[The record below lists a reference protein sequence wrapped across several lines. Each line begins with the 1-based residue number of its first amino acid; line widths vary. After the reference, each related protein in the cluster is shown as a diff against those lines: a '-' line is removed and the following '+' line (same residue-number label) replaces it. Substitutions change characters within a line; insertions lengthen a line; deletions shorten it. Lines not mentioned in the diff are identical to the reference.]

1 LILSRRTIEPGRVIG
16 RSLLANRGTYRSL
29 AAALPVLGRF
39 MIRPS
44 RLSQPAAGVPAA
56 QAAPAVAAAAIT
68 EPHAVSAQEAAAA
81 LHTRLDGGLSDAE
94 ASSAFARYGSNEL
107 AQAPPRLAWQRFLLH
122 LSDLVTWVLI
132 AAAIVSGALGEWVD
146 ALAIIAI
153 VVLNTLIGFLQ
164 EESASRAL
172 AALQK
177 LSAPLAKIVRG
188 GQLRSI
194 AARELVPGDLVH
206 LEAGDHIPADVRLV
220 RSFGFA
226 VQEASLTGEST
237 PVEKDAGA
245 VLAAGTA
252 LGDRTNMAYL
262 GTVAASGKATGVVIA
277 TGMSTELGRIAGL
290 LERGKSEPTP
300 LQRKLE
306 QLGRILILLCLAIV
320 AVIFALQI
328 LRGGS
333 LVEAFLLAVTLAVAA
348 VPEGLPAV
356 VTISLALGLSRMVER
371 NALVR
376 KLPSV
381 ETLGCVTVICSDKTG
396 TLTRNEMTVRE
407 IVAGDMHYL
416 VTGGGYVPRGEFLEQ
431 AAGHSA
437 PQKIDHPTAADAL
450 QTALSIGAWCNN
462 ARLVPEGDD
471 RWQVIGD
478 PTEGALVV
486 AARKAGIVVDDKDGE
501 LLYELPFDSTR
512 KAMSVVVH
520 PAGDGTRICTKGAPE
535 FVLARCDRERCGGVV
550 RPLGAERRQHWLA
563 ISGEMASRALRVLG
577 LAYRELPEGGLAD
590 VAEERLVFA
599 GLVGMIDPP
608 RDEARLAVQKCR
620 AAGIRPIM
628 IPGDHPAT
636 ALAIAGELESA
647 APGQRAVSGAE
658 LEAMTDDELTAEVEK
673 IAVYA
678 RVAAHHKLR
687 VVEAWQRCGHVV
699 AMTGDGVN
707 DAPAVKAADIGI
719 AMGVTGT
726 DVTKE
731 ASDMVLTDDNFA
743 SIVAAVEEGR
753 GIYDNIQK
761 VLSYLLSCNL
771 GEILLMFVASLLGWP
786 APLLPIQLLWINLV
800 TDGLPAL
807 ALALELPEPDVMRR
821 QPRPPKESVLS
832 WRQSGAIVLQGL
844 LVGAVGLA
852 AFAYADVRY
861 PGDASRARA
870 LTFSVLVYAEL
881 LRALA
886 ARSPTLTWGQI
897 GFFSNPALLLAV
909 IVSALLQ
916 TSVVLLPFA
925 QPIFETHAQA
935 AVDWLMLGGLA
946 LAPVTI
952 IELGKLANQWW
963 RRPGVENH

>member
-1 LILSRRTIEPGRVIG
+1 
-16 RSLLANRGTYRSL
+16 
-29 AAALPVLGRF
+29 
-39 MIRPS
+39 MIRPLTA
-44 RLSQPAAGVPAA
+44 RTEEPTAASASPLLADASAA
-56 QAAPAVAAAAIT
+56 FAKAPHAISPEEAAVAL
-68 EPHAVSAQEAAAA
+68 HAQ
-81 LHTRLDGGLSDAE
+81 LGGGLSEAE
-94 ASSAFARYGSNEL
+94 AGAALDRYGPNEL
-107 AQAPPRLAWQRFLLH
+107 AQAPPRPAWQRFVSH
-122 LSDLVTWVLI
+122 FNDLVIWVLI
-132 AAAIVSGALGEWVD
+132 AAALVSGVLREWVD

-153 VVLNTLIGFLQ
+153 VALNALIGFLQ
-164 EESASRAL
+164 EESAGRAL

-177 LSAPLAKIVRG
+177 LSAPLAKVIRG
-188 GQLRSI
+188 GGLRTI
-194 AARELVPGDLVH
+194 AARELVPGDLVQ
-206 LEAGDHIPADVRLV
+206 LEAGDHVPADVRLC

-226 VQEASLTGEST
+226 VQEASLTGESA
-237 PVEKDAGA
+237 PVEKDAG
-245 VLAAGTA
+245 VVVAAAAA
-252 LGDRTNMAYL
+252 LGDRMNMAYL
-262 GTVAASGKATGVVIA
+262 GTVASSGKATGLVVA
-277 TGMSTELGRIAGL
+277 TGMHTELGKIAGL
-290 LERGKSEPTP
+290 LERGRSEPTP

-306 QLGRILILLCLAIV
+306 QLGHLLIGLCLAIV
-320 AVIFALQI
+320 AVIFALQM

-333 LVEAFLLAVTLAVAA
+333 LMEGFLLAVSLAVAA

-356 VTISLALGLSRMVER
+356 VTIALALGLTRMVRR

-376 KLPSV
+376 KLQSV

-407 IVAGDMHYL
+407 IVAGDKHYR
-416 VTGGGYVPRGEFLEQ
+416 VAGSGYVPRGDFVDETPGLID
-431 AAGHSA
+431 
-437 PQKIDHPTAADAL
+437 PQRLDDPAAADEL
-450 QTALSIGAWCNN
+450 RTALSVGAWCNN
-462 ARLVPEGDD
+462 ARLVPEDDD

-486 AARKAGIVVDDKDGE
+486 AARKANIVVDDKDGA

-512 KAMSVVVH
+512 KAMSVVVR
-520 PAGDGTRICTKGAPE
+520 PPGGGTTIYTKGAPE
-535 FVLARCDRERCGGVV
+535 IVLDRCDRERSGGVE
-550 RPLGAERRQHWLA
+550 RPLGDERRQHWLA
-563 ISGEMASRALRVLG
+563 IGGELASRALRVLG
-577 LAYRELPEGGLAD
+577 LAYRDLPAGDRQD

-608 RDEARLAVQKCR
+608 REEARVAVEKCR

-628 IPGDHPAT
+628 ITGDHPAT
-636 ALAIAGELESA
+636 ALAIARELEIA
-647 APGQRAVSGAE
+647 APGRAAVSGAE
-658 LEAMTDDELTAEVEK
+658 LEAMTDDELAAAVEG

-707 DAPAVKAADIGI
+707 DAPAVQAADIGI
-719 AMGVTGT
+719 AMGITGT

-743 SIVAAVEEGR
+743 SIVSAVEEGR

-832 WRQSGAIVLQGL
+832 WQQSGAIVLQGL
-844 LVGAVGLA
+844 LVGGVGLA
-852 AFAYADVRY
+852 AFAYGNAQY

-886 ARSPTLTWGQI
+886 ARSRTLTWGQI
-897 GFFSNPALLLAV
+897 GFFTNPALLLAV
-909 IVSALLQ
+909 VVSALLQ
-916 TSVVLLPFA
+916 TSIVLVPFM
-925 QPIFETHAQA
+925 QPVFDTHAHA
-935 AVDWLMLGGLA
+935 GVDWLMLGGLA
-946 LAPVTI
+946 LAPLTI
-952 IELGKLANQWW
+952 IELGKLARQWSRP
-963 RRPGVENH
+963 RRGQRP

>member
-1 LILSRRTIEPGRVIG
+1 
-16 RSLLANRGTYRSL
+16 
-29 AAALPVLGRF
+29 
-39 MIRPS
+39 MIRP
-44 RLSQPAAGVPAA
+44 LTVANQETTTAGGSSS
-56 QAAPAVAAAAIT
+56 AAATFTAP
-68 EPHAVSAQEAAAA
+68 PHALSPQEAAAA
-81 LHTRLDGGLSDAE
+81 LHTRTDSGLSDAE
-94 ASSAFARYGSNEL
+94 ASAALGRYGPNEL
-107 AQAPPRLAWQRFLLH
+107 SQTPPKPGWQRFLAH
-122 LSDLVTWVLI
+122 FNDLVIWVLI
-132 AAAIVSGALGEWVD
+132 AAALISGVLREWVD

-153 VVLNTLIGFLQ
+153 VTLNALIGFLQ
-164 EESASRAL
+164 EESAGRAL

-177 LSAPLAKIVRG
+177 LSAPLAKVIRG
-188 GQLRSI
+188 GRLQSI
-194 AARELVPGDLVH
+194 AARELVPGDLVQ
-206 LEAGDHIPADVRLV
+206 LEAGDHIPADVRLF

-226 VQEASLTGEST
+226 VQEASLTGESV

-245 VLAAGTA
+245 ILPAAAA

-262 GTVAASGKATGVVIA
+262 GTVAASGKATGLVVA

-290 LERGKSEPTP
+290 LERGRNEPTP

-306 QLGRILILLCLAIV
+306 QLGRVLIVLCLAIV
-320 AVIFALQI
+320 AVIFALQM

-333 LVEAFLLAVTLAVAA
+333 LVEGFLLAVSLAVAA

-356 VTISLALGLSRMVER
+356 VTIALALGLTRMVER

-407 IVAGDMHYL
+407 IAAGDKHYH
-416 VTGGGYVPRGEFLEQ
+416 VTGTGYVPWGEFLEQ
-431 AAGHSA
+431 TPGLASPGNKIEKPAA
-437 PQKIDHPTAADAL
+437 DDAL
-450 QTALSIGAWCNN
+450 QTVLTVGAWCNN
-462 ARLVPEGDD
+462 ARLIPEGDD

-478 PTEGALVV
+478 PTEGALIV
-486 AARKAGIVVDDKDGE
+486 AARKAGIAVDDKDGV

-512 KAMSVVVH
+512 KAMSVIIRQ
-520 PAGDGTRICTKGAPE
+520 PDNGAKIYTKGAPE
-535 FVLARCDRERCGGVV
+535 IILDRCESERYE
-550 RPLGAERRQHWLA
+550 GAERPLSDDRRKHWLT
-563 ISGEMASRALRVLG
+563 ISGEMAARALRVLG
-577 LAYRELPEGGLAD
+577 LAYRELPDSSLAD

-608 RDEARLAVQKCR
+608 RDEARLAVQRCR
-620 AAGIRPIM
+620 VAGIRPIM
-628 IPGDHPAT
+628 ITGDHPAT
-636 ALAIAGELESA
+636 AIAIARELEIA
-647 APGQRAVSGAE
+647 AADQRAVSGGE
-658 LEAMTDDELTAEVEK
+658 LEAISDDELAAHVEQ

-687 VVEAWQRCGHVV
+687 VVEAWQRAGHVV

-852 AFAYADVRY
+852 AFAYADARY

-897 GFFSNPALLLAV
+897 GFFTNPALLLAV
-909 IVSALLQ
+909 VVSALLQ
-916 TSVVLLPFA
+916 TSIVLLPFA
-925 QPIFETHAQA
+925 QPIFDTHAHA
-935 AVDWLMLGGLA
+935 GVDWLMLGGLA

-952 IELGKLANQWW
+952 IELTKLATQW
-963 RRPGVENH
+963 RMPPPKG